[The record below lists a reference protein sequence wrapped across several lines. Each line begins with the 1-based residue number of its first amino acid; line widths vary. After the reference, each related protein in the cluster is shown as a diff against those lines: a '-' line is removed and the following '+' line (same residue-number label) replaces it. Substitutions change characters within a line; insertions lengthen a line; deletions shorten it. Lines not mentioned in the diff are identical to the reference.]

1 MFITEEEYSN
11 LSREVVDRVL
21 ERVYNKAIETTLK
34 MMPDV
39 IVGLTIKTKG
49 IQTIFENFKEKYP
62 DLVGMEAEILDA
74 VQSIEL
80 EDGSKDLSE
89 ILIEAAQRLRSQ
101 PTVPKEQPQ
110 TVDEVERLINGII

>member
-11 LSREVVDRVL
+11 LSREVLDRAL

-49 IQTIFENFKEKYP
+49 IQTIFEDFKEKYP
-62 DLVGMEAEILDA
+62 DLVGREAEILDA

-89 ILIEAAQRLRSQ
+89 ILIEAAQRLSSQ

-110 TVDEVERLINGII
+110 TVDEVERLINGIL